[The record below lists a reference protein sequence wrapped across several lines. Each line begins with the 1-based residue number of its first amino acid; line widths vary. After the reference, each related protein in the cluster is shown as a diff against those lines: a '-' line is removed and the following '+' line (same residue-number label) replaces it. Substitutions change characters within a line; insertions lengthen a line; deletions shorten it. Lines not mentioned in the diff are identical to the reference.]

1 MEPYTTEEQQVQAIK
16 QWFKA
21 NGSQLL
27 TSIVFV
33 LLVVFGWKFWQQSQ
47 IDSGEA
53 ASLVYKNMVEASELA
68 FSDQDKN
75 KEENLVTAS
84 HLAKELIDEH
94 RGSQY
99 AHFAALTLAK
109 IAVINN
115 DYVEAEEQLNW
126 IITQRPDKPLLY
138 VAQLRL
144 ARVLAEQGEV
154 ERGLSVINKDVPS
167 SMQSSFEEMKGD
179 LYLLLE
185 DESQA
190 RTAYQKAVQAASDS
204 GRPSTTVQI
213 KLDDLAIIDEVTV
226 AEF

>member
-27 TSIVFV
+27 TGIVLA

-53 ASLVYKNMVEASELA
+53 ASLVYKNMMEASELA
-68 FSDQDKN
+68 FNNQDT
-75 KEENLVTAS
+75 EENLVTAG
-84 HLAKELIDEH
+84 HLANELIDEH

-109 IAVINN
+109 IAVINA

-154 ERGLSVINKDVPS
+154 ERGLSVVDKDVPS
-167 SMQSSFEEMKGD
+167 SMKSSFEEVKGD
-179 LYLLLE
+179 LYLMLG
-185 DESQA
+185 DENKA
-190 RTAYQKAVQAASDS
+190 RSAYQKSVQAASDS
-204 GRPSTTVQI
+204 GRPSTTIQI
-213 KLDDLAIIDEVTV
+213 KLDDLALIEDVTV

>member
-27 TSIVFV
+27 TGIVLA
-33 LLVVFGWKFWQQSQ
+33 LLVVFGWKFWQKSQ

-53 ASLVYKNMVEASELA
+53 ASLVYKNMMEASELA
-68 FSDQDKN
+68 FNNQDT
-75 KEENLVTAS
+75 EENLVTAS
-84 HLAKELIDEH
+84 HLANELIDEH

-109 IAVINN
+109 IAVINA

-154 ERGLSVINKDVPS
+154 ERGLSVVDKDVPS
-167 SMQSSFEEMKGD
+167 SMKSSFEEVKGD
-179 LYLLLE
+179 LYLMLG
-185 DESQA
+185 DENKA
-190 RTAYQKAVQAASDS
+190 RSAYQKSVQAASDS
-204 GRPSTTVQI
+204 GRPSTSIQI
-213 KLDDLAIIDEVTV
+213 KLDDLALIEDVTV

>member
-27 TSIVFV
+27 TGIVLA

-53 ASLVYKNMVEASELA
+53 ASLVYKNMMEASELA
-68 FSDQDKN
+68 FSDQDR
-75 KEENLVTAS
+75 EENLVTAS

-154 ERGLSVINKDVPS
+154 ERGLSVVDKDVPS

-179 LYLLLE
+179 LYLLLG

-213 KLDDLAIIDEVTV
+213 KLDDLALIDDVTV

>member
-21 NGSQLL
+21 NGTQLL
-27 TSIVFV
+27 TGIVLA
-33 LLVVFGWKFWQQSQ
+33 LLIVFGWKFWQQSK
-47 IDSGEA
+47 IDSGVA
-53 ASLVYKNMVEASELA
+53 ASLVYKNMMEASELA
-68 FSDQDKN
+68 FNEQG

-84 HLAKELIDEH
+84 HLANELIDEH

-99 AHFAALTLAK
+99 SHFAALTLAK
-109 IAVINN
+109 IAVING

-154 ERGLSVINKDVPS
+154 ERGLSVVDKDVPK
-167 SMQSSFEEMKGD
+167 SMQSSFEEVKGD
-179 LYLLLE
+179 LYLLLG
-185 DESQA
+185 DNNKA
-190 RTAYQKAVQAASDS
+190 RSAYQKAVQAASDS
-204 GRPSTTVQI
+204 GRPSSTIQI
-213 KLDDLAIIDEVTV
+213 KLDDLALIEEVTV

>member
-27 TSIVFV
+27 TGIVLA
-33 LLVVFGWKFWQQSQ
+33 LLVVFGWKFWQKSQ

-53 ASLVYKNMVEASELA
+53 ASLVYKNMMEASELA
-68 FSDQDKN
+68 FNNQDT
-75 KEENLVTAS
+75 EENLVTAS
-84 HLAKELIDEH
+84 HLANELIDEH

-109 IAVINN
+109 IAVINA

-126 IITQRPDKPLLY
+126 IVTQRPDKPLLY

-154 ERGLSVINKDVPS
+154 ERGLSVVDKDVPA
-167 SMQSSFEEMKGD
+167 SMKSSFEEVKGD
-179 LYLLLE
+179 LYLMLG
-185 DESQA
+185 DENKA
-190 RTAYQKAVQAASDS
+190 RSAYQKSVQAASDS
-204 GRPSTTVQI
+204 GRPSTSIQI
-213 KLDDLAIIDEVTV
+213 KLDDLALIEDVTV

>member
-1 MEPYTTEEQQVQAIK
+1 VEPYTTEEQQVQAIK

-27 TSIVFV
+27 TGIVLA
-33 LLVVFGWKFWQQSQ
+33 LLVVFGWKFWQKSQ

-53 ASLVYKNMVEASELA
+53 ASLVYKNMMEASELA
-68 FSDQDKN
+68 FNNQDT
-75 KEENLVTAS
+75 EENLVTAS
-84 HLAKELIDEH
+84 HLANELIDEH

-109 IAVINN
+109 IAVINA

-154 ERGLSVINKDVPS
+154 ERGLSVVDKDVPS
-167 SMQSSFEEMKGD
+167 SMKSSFEEVKGD
-179 LYLLLE
+179 LYLMLG
-185 DESQA
+185 DENKA
-190 RTAYQKAVQAASDS
+190 RSAYQKSVQAASDS
-204 GRPSTTVQI
+204 GRPSTSIQI
-213 KLDDLAIIDEVTV
+213 KLDDLALIEDVTV

>member
-1 MEPYTTEEQQVQAIK
+1 VEPYTTEEQQVQAIK

-27 TSIVFV
+27 TGIVLA

-53 ASLVYKNMVEASELA
+53 ASLVYKNMMEASELA
-68 FSDQDKN
+68 FNNQDT
-75 KEENLVTAS
+75 EENLVTAG
-84 HLAKELIDEH
+84 HLANELIDEH

-109 IAVINN
+109 IAVINA

-154 ERGLSVINKDVPS
+154 ERGLSVVDKDVPS
-167 SMQSSFEEMKGD
+167 SMKSSFEEVKGD
-179 LYLLLE
+179 LYLMLG
-185 DESQA
+185 DENKA
-190 RTAYQKAVQAASDS
+190 RSAYQKSVQAASDS
-204 GRPSTTVQI
+204 GRPSTTIQI
-213 KLDDLAIIDEVTV
+213 KLDDLALIEDVTV

>member
-1 MEPYTTEEQQVQAIK
+1 VEPYTTEEQQVQAIK

-21 NGSQLL
+21 NGTQLL
-27 TSIVFV
+27 TGIVLA
-33 LLVVFGWKFWQQSQ
+33 LLIVFGWKFWQQSK
-47 IDSGEA
+47 IDSGVA
-53 ASLVYKNMVEASELA
+53 ASLVYKNMMEASELA
-68 FSDQDKN
+68 FNEQG

-84 HLAKELIDEH
+84 HLANELIDEH

-99 AHFAALTLAK
+99 SHFAALTLAK
-109 IAVINN
+109 IAVING

-154 ERGLSVINKDVPS
+154 ERGLSVVDKDVPT
-167 SMQSSFEEMKGD
+167 SMQSSFEEVKGD
-179 LYLLLE
+179 LYLLLG
-185 DESQA
+185 DNNKA
-190 RTAYQKAVQAASDS
+190 RSAYQKAVQAASDS
-204 GRPSTTVQI
+204 GRPSSTIQI
-213 KLDDLAIIDEVTV
+213 KLDDLALIEEVTV